1 MKKCMYC
8 NEELTEEQ
16 KEDDADYCSSY
27 CEHEQYMYEI
37 SSYSSQLEEIS
48 ILNCY

>member
-16 KEDDADYCSSY
+16 KEDNYDYCSSD
-27 CEHEQYMYEI
+27 CEHEEYMKMI
-37 SSYSSQLEEIS
+37 SSYSYQLEEMAMMNS
-48 ILNCY
+48 Y